1 MGRMYTKG
9 RGISASTL
17 PYRRSAPNWITMS
30 PSAVTELIIKLAR
43 KGTTNLLVY
52 LYHLRSLTKSNW
64 CHSQR

>member
-30 PSAVTELIIKLAR
+30 PSAVTELINKLAR
-43 KGTTNLLVY
+43 KGIKNAL
-52 LYHLRSLTKSNW
+52 KII
-64 CHSQR
+64 